1 MAEVK
6 NIILPV
12 TGMTCTNCATT
23 IESNVRKLPG
33 VNLANVNLANEKLT
47 VAFDP
52 TQLNEHGII
61 ARVECIGYGIAV
73 SPQSGTISIYDLPPG
88 AQYIV
93 ESWDI
98 YTTQQIVSQ
107 VIRTAQANGSLLVNV
122 ASIRTDLAYKLRQVL
137 VPRKFMP
144 SIVE

>member
-33 VNLANVNLANEKLT
+33 VTLANVNQANEKLT

-52 TQLNEHGII
+52 IQLNEHGII

-122 ASIRTDLAYKLRQVL
+122 ASLRTDLAYKLRQVL